1 MRKGREVTVTAAA
14 TEDWR
19 QREGALGRSPRIGE
33 YMLWNDGIGVGKPRC
48 SDTE

>member
-19 QREGALGRSPRIGE
+19 QRERAPGGSPQIGE
-33 YMLWNDGIGVGKPRC
+33 YMVWNDGIGVGKPRC
-48 SDTE
+48 SDME